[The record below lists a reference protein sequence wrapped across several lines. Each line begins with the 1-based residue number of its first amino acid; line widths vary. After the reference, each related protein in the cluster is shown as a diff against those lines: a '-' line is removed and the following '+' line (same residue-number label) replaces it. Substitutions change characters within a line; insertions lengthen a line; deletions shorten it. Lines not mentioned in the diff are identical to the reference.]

1 MSEDSQPQ
9 SRPPGGGGG
18 GGRGRPPRK
27 RGGAARGGQSARAG
41 QQSRG
46 GQSRGGQSRGG
57 QGRGGASNRRKF
69 PKVQFTVAC
78 EERDLERLTSRYR
91 VLEYASTAAGPLT
104 ERAARNLVERTPDG
118 FVVDVRAHRL
128 LTQHSSPAD
137 ALWPEVR
144 DKLPQSARGKPV
156 LFPDE
161 LPATVLD
168 TALDR
173 FVASIAPL
181 QEFSKLGAV
190 IFQFPSYFTPS
201 SKSLDYLAWLRDRC
215 GELPIAIELRRREW
229 LNTKHRE
236 ETLAFLE
243 AHKLIYVCVDAP
255 QGVDTSVP
263 PIAPATS
270 PDLAIVRLH
279 GRDLAT
285 WERNVD
291 DPVARARY
299 EYRRADLEPWVP
311 RLEKLAGGG
320 RTVHVIMTTAPV
332 DGAGRSASL
341 MAKVLTEPPD
351 AKPPEPPPRTGPPKR
366 RRF

>member
-1 MSEDSQPQ
+1 MSEQQPPRKR
-9 SRPPGGGGG
+9 SSGGRGN
-18 GGRGRPPRK
+18 RGRPPRD
-27 RGGAARGGQSARAG
+27 RGS
-41 QQSRG
+41 
-46 GQSRGGQSRGG
+46 
-57 QGRGGASNRRKF
+57 GRGSQPSNRRKF
-69 PKVQFTVAC
+69 PKVQITVAC
-78 EERDLERLTSRYR
+78 EEKDLERLTTRYR
-91 VLEYASTAAGPLT
+91 VLEYESTAAGPLT

-144 DKLPQSARGKPV
+144 DRLPQSARGKPV

-168 TALDR
+168 AALDR

-201 SKSLDYLAWLRDRC
+201 SKSRDYLVWLRERC
-215 GELPIAIELRRREW
+215 GDLRLAIELRRREW
-229 LNTKHRE
+229 LNTKHRD
-236 ETLAFLE
+236 ETLSFLE
-243 AHKLIYVCVDAP
+243 EHKLIYVCVDAP

-291 DPVARARY
+291 DPLARARY
-299 EYRRADLEPWVP
+299 EYRRADLEPWVS
-311 RLEKLAGGG
+311 RLEKLAAGG
-320 RTVHVIMTTAPV
+320 RTVHAIMTTAPV

-341 MAKVLTEPPD
+341 LVKVLTEPPD
-351 AKPPEPPPRTGPPKR
+351 AKPSEPTPRTGPPKR

>member
-1 MSEDSQPQ
+1 MQI
-9 SRPPGGGGG
+9 
-18 GGRGRPPRK
+18 
-27 RGGAARGGQSARAG
+27 
-41 QQSRG
+41 
-46 GQSRGGQSRGG
+46 
-57 QGRGGASNRRKF
+57 
-69 PKVQFTVAC
+69 TVAC
-78 EERDLERLTSRYR
+78 EERDLDRLTSRYR
-91 VLEYASTAAGPLT
+91 VLEYESTAAGPLT

-168 TALDR
+168 AALDR

-201 SKSLDYLAWLRDRC
+201 SKSLDYLVWLRERC
-215 GELPIAIELRRREW
+215 GDLRLAIELRHREW
-229 LNTKHRE
+229 VNTKHRE

-243 AHKLIYVCVDAP
+243 EHKLIYVGVDAP
-255 QGVDTSVP
+255 QGVETSVP

-285 WERNVD
+285 WERSVD
-291 DPVARARY
+291 DPLARARY
-299 EYRRADLEPWVP
+299 EYRRGDLEPWVP
-311 RLEKLAGGG
+311 RLEKLAAGG
-320 RTVHVIMTTAPV
+320 RTVHAIVTTTPA

-341 MAKVLTEPPD
+341 LVKVLTEPPD
-351 AKPPEPPPRTGPPKR
+351 TKPTEPPPRTGPPKR